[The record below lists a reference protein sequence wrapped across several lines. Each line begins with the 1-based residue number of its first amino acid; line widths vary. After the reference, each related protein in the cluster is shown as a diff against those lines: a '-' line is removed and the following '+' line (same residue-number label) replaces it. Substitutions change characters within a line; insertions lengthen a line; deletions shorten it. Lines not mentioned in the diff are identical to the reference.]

1 MIICPNCRHDEI
13 AGSLFCS
20 ECGAQLITTG
30 HLTTHNIRRKV
41 SEPASSAKGPGPV
54 TAASAAAAEGETLI
68 SLNMLDSGEI
78 LSLSGR
84 MEYTLGRVSEG
95 QPILPDVDL
104 TAFEAY
110 AQGVSRLHASIKIIN
125 ESVVIMDLGSSNGTR
140 INGQKIVPHIEY
152 PINHG
157 DVIAL
162 GRLKI
167 QALMRRKNTA
177 NL

>member
-1 MIICPNCRHDEI
+1 
-13 AGSLFCS
+13 
-20 ECGAQLITTG
+20 
-30 HLTTHNIRRKV
+30 
-41 SEPASSAKGPGPV
+41 
-54 TAASAAAAEGETLI
+54 
-68 SLNMLDSGEI
+68 
-78 LSLSGR
+78 
-84 MEYTLGRVSEG
+84 LGRYRKTA
-95 QPILPDVDL
+95 ILLTWIL